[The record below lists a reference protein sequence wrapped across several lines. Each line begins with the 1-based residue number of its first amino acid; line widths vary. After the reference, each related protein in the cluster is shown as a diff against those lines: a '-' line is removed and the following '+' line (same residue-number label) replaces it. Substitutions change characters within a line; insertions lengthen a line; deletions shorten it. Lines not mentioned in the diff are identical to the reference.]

1 MPLPVLLPRG
11 AAADAASA
19 LLEEHVLET
28 SQSLERPS
36 CSPAMRG
43 ASGSDAAELVDA
55 IDDANLNR
63 IAVEEDDVDGLVGDL
78 PELAGSEDD
87 DVVPLAKRR
96 PRPGR

>member
-1 MPLPVLLPRG
+1 
-11 AAADAASA
+11 
-19 LLEEHVLET
+19 
-28 SQSLERPS
+28 
-36 CSPAMRG
+36 
-43 ASGSDAAELVDA
+43 VDA

-78 PELAGSEDD
+78 PELAGAEDD